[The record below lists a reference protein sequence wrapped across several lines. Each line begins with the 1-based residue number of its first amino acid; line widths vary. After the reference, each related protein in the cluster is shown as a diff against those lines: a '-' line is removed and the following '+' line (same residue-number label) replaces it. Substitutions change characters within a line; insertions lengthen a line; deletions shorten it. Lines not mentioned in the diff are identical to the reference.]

1 MKFFAYEKDGGQE
14 SKVWGF
20 FIAEIKSLFSV
31 VLLHFKDGSREA
43 FHSHAF
49 NCKSWVLW
57 GQLNKH
63 MIDGTV
69 NVYKRGLKPVI
80 TLREHFHMVKS
91 VGNTFV
97 LSFRGP
103 WASTWHEFI
112 PETGERLTLTHG
124 RKIVAR
130 KQGTKG
136 AWAYAEEAANGGL

>member
-1 MKFFAYEKDGGQE
+1 MKFFAYEKDGGKE
-14 SKVWGF
+14 SKVWGL

-49 NCKSWVLW
+49 NSKSLILR
-57 GQLNKH
+57 GQLNEH
-63 MIDGTV
+63 MIDGKV
-69 NVYKRGLKPVI
+69 NVYKAGQIVT

-91 VGNTFV
+91 VGDTFV
-97 LSFRGP
+97 ISFRGP

-112 PETGERLTLTHG
+112 PGTGERLTMTHG

-130 KQGTKG
+130 KKGT
-136 AWAYAEEAANGGL
+136 AVEWAYANEAANGAQ

>member
-1 MKFFAYEKDGGQE
+1 MKFFSYEKDGGQE

-49 NCKSWVLW
+49 NSKSWVLW
-57 GQLNKH
+57 GQLNEH
-63 MIDGTV
+63 MIDGSV
-69 NVYKRGLKPVI
+69 NVYKPGLKPVI

-91 VGNTFV
+91 VGSTFV
-97 LSFRGP
+97 VSFRGP

-130 KQGTKG
+130 KKSDRVVE
-136 AWAYAEEAANGGL
+136 WKYAEAANGTE